1 MTFDKQLSV
10 VLENLPGTM
19 AGVCASLVDAGVN
32 VLALVIADMC
42 DTGELRIIVDN
53 WQRAKAVLEEDGYDV
68 LVSEVLVAE
77 MTSMPGAMAEIA
89 QKLAKG
95 NVNIEYAYYGIIED
109 EETKKGKIKGV
120 IKVSDSAKALDILGE

>member
-1 MTFDKQLSV
+1 
-10 VLENLPGTM
+10 M

-120 IKVSDSAKALDILGE
+120 IKVSDSAKALDILGK